1 MILVDSSV
9 WIEHLRK
16 RTGVF
21 RIFNNLPWAPV
32 DSQEEVL
39 LFIERNAL
47 MGQGIGF
54 IDVRLLAS
62 TAIAD
67 MGIIWTRD
75 KQFQKIAI
83 KLKLDFDRLF
93 YCPSDYTEDT
103 PVLPGRQYIVENI
116 YTIMV
121 RPLLFIS
128 KRIHYFN
135 DVKYILFRCIQPW
148 QAAEKPE
155 RV

>member
-1 MILVDSSV
+1 MTKKTALVREGPQD
-9 WIEHLRK
+9 ID
-16 RTGVF
+16 RT
-21 RIFNNLPWAPV
+21 R
-32 DSQEEVL
+32 
-39 LFIERNAL
+39 ERR
-47 MGQGIGF
+47 QGIGF
-54 IDVRLLAS
+54 IDAHLLVS
-62 TAIAD
+62 TALAD

-83 KLKLDFDRLF
+83 KLKLAFDGFF

-103 PVLPGRQYIVENI
+103 PVLPGRQYIVTNL
-116 YTIMV
+116 YAIMV
-121 RPLLFIS
+121 RSLLFIS

-135 DVKYILFRCIQPW
+135 DVKYILFRCIQSW

>member
-1 MILVDSSV
+1 MILVHSWV
-9 WIEHLRK
+9 
-16 RTGVF
+16 
-21 RIFNNLPWAPV
+21 PV

-54 IDVRLLAS
+54 IDVHLPAS

-83 KLKLDFDRLF
+83 KLKLAFDRFF

-103 PVLPGRQYIVENI
+103 PVLPGRQYIVANL
-116 YTIMV
+116 YAIMV
-121 RPLLFIS
+121 RSLLYIN
-128 KRIHYFN
+128 KRIHCFN
-135 DVKYILFRCIQPW
+135 DVKYNMFRCIQPW
-148 QAAEKPE
+148 QAVEKPE